1 MQFTKEQELVRKAV
15 REFAEKELAPLAAE
29 IDKTGQFPQELF
41 AKLARYS
48 FLSIPIPNEYG
59 GAGGDYMSYTISVEE
74 LSKKCASTGLY
85 VSGTSSLFCWPILNF
100 GTEEQKQKYVIPMA
114 KGEKIGCFALTEPGA
129 GSDAAAQQTTAVL
142 EGEHY
147 VLNGT
152 KCFIT
157 LGAVADI
164 AIVFAMTDKSKGLRG
179 ISAFIVETD
188 SPGFSVG
195 KNEEKMGIKGTVTS
209 ELIFENVKVPKENL
223 LGKEGQGFKIAM
235 ATLDGGRL
243 GIAAQALGIA
253 QGAMDET
260 VKYLKERQQFRRPLA
275 KFQGIQ
281 WMIADMETKINA
293 ARLLVYNTA
302 IQKDLGL
309 PAGKE
314 SAMAKLYAA
323 EVAMDV
329 TTKAVQLH
337 GGYGYTKDYPVER
350 MMRDAKITEIYEGT
364 SQVQKMVIA
373 ANVLK

>member
-1 MQFTKEQELVRKAV
+1 MNLTKEQKLVRKAV
-15 REFAEKELAPLAAE
+15 REFTEKELAPLAAE
-29 IDKTGQFPQELF
+29 IDKTGEFPKELF
-41 AKLARYS
+41 AELGRYS
-48 FLSIPIPNEYG
+48 LLSVPTPKEYG
-59 GAGGDYMSYTISVEE
+59 GAGGDYMSYAITVEE
-74 LSKKCASTGLY
+74 LSKQCASTALY
-85 VSGTSSLFCWPILNF
+85 VSGTSSLFTWPILKF
-100 GTEEQKQKYVIPMA
+100 GTEEQKRKYAVPLA
-114 KGEKIGCFALTEPGA
+114 KGEKIGCFALTEAGA

-147 VLNGT
+147 TLNGT

-164 AIVFAMTDKSKGLRG
+164 AIVFAMTDKAKGLKG
-179 ISAFIVETD
+179 ISAFIVETN

-195 KNEEKMGIKGTVTS
+195 KNEDKMGIKGTVTS
-209 ELIFENVKVPKENL
+209 ELIFENVKVPRENL
-223 LGKEGQGFKIAM
+223 LGREGKGFKIAM

-260 VKYLKERQQFRRPLA
+260 VKYLKERQQFGKPLA

-293 ARLLVYNTA
+293 ARLLVYNA
-302 IQKDLGL
+302 ALQKDLKL

-373 ANVLK
+373 ANVLG

>member
-1 MQFTKEQELVRKAV
+1 MKFTKEQELARKAV
-15 REFAEKELAPLAAE
+15 REFAEKELSPIAGD
-29 IDKTGQFPQELF
+29 IDKTGKIPEELF
-41 AKLARYS
+41 DKLARYNY
-48 FLSIPIPNEYG
+48 LSVCIPSEYG
-59 GAGGDYMSYTISVEE
+59 GAGGDYMSYVITVEE
-74 LSKKCASTGLY
+74 LSKKCASTALY
-85 VSGTSSLFCWPILNF
+85 VSGTSSLFCWPILKF
-100 GTEEQKQKYVIPMA
+100 GTEEQKQKYAVPMA

-142 EGEHY
+142 EDEHY

-157 LGAVADI
+157 LGAIADI

-179 ISAFIVETD
+179 ISAFIVDTK
-188 SPGFSVG
+188 SQGFSVG

-223 LGKEGQGFKIAM
+223 IGKEGQGFKIAM

-260 VKYLKERQQFRRPLA
+260 VKYLKERQQFGRTLE

-302 IQKDLGL
+302 SQKDLNL

-373 ANVLK
+373 QNVLK

>member
-1 MQFTKEQELVRKAV
+1 MKFTKEQELARKAV
-15 REFAEKELAPLAAE
+15 REFAEKELAPLAEE
-29 IDKTGQFPQELF
+29 IDKTGKFPEELF
-41 AKLARYS
+41 DKLARYNYLS
-48 FLSIPIPNEYG
+48 VSIPSEYG
-59 GAGGDYMSYTISVEE
+59 GAGGDYMSYVITVEE
-74 LSKKCASTGLY
+74 LSKKCASTALY
-85 VSGTSSLFCWPILNF
+85 VSGTSSLFCWPILEF
-100 GTEEQKQKYVIPMA
+100 GTEEQKQKYAVPMA

-142 EGEHY
+142 EGDHY
-147 VLNGT
+147 ILNGT

-157 LGAVADI
+157 LGAIADI

-179 ISAFIVETD
+179 ISSFIVDTK
-188 SPGFSVG
+188 SKGFSIG

-223 LGKEGQGFKIAM
+223 IGKEGLGFKIAM

-260 VKYLKERQQFRRPLA
+260 VKYLKERKQFGRSLE

-302 IQKDLGL
+302 LQKDLNL

-373 ANVLK
+373 QNVLK

>member
-1 MQFTKEQELVRKAV
+1 MKFTKEQELARKAV
-15 REFAEKELAPLAAE
+15 REFAEKELSPIAGD
-29 IDKTGQFPQELF
+29 IDKTGKIPEELF
-41 AKLARYS
+41 DKLARYNY
-48 FLSIPIPNEYG
+48 LSVCIPSEYG
-59 GAGGDYMSYTISVEE
+59 GAGGDYMSYVITVEE
-74 LSKKCASTGLY
+74 LSKKCASTALY
-85 VSGTSSLFCWPILNF
+85 VSGTSSLFCWPILKF
-100 GTEEQKQKYVIPMA
+100 GTEEQKQKYAVPMA

-142 EGEHY
+142 EDEHY

-157 LGAVADI
+157 LGAIADI

-179 ISAFIVETD
+179 ISAFIVDTK
-188 SPGFSVG
+188 SQGFSVG

-223 LGKEGQGFKIAM
+223 IGKEGQGFKIAM

-260 VKYLKERQQFRRPLA
+260 VKYLKERQQFGRTLE

-302 IQKDLGL
+302 LQKDLNL

-373 ANVLK
+373 QNVLK

>member
-1 MQFTKEQELVRKAV
+1 MKFTKEQELARKAV
-15 REFAEKELAPLAAE
+15 REFAEKELAPLAEE
-29 IDKTGQFPQELF
+29 IDKTGKFPEELF
-41 AKLARYS
+41 DKLARYNYLS
-48 FLSIPIPNEYG
+48 VSIPSEYG
-59 GAGGDYMSYTISVEE
+59 GAGGDYMSYVITVEE
-74 LSKKCASTGLY
+74 LSKKCASTALY
-85 VSGTSSLFCWPILNF
+85 VSGTSSLFCWPILEF
-100 GTEEQKQKYVIPMA
+100 GTEEQKQKYAVPMA

-142 EGEHY
+142 EEDHY

-157 LGAVADI
+157 LGAIADI

-179 ISAFIVETD
+179 ISAFIVDTK
-188 SPGFSVG
+188 SQGFSVG

-223 LGKEGQGFKIAM
+223 IGKEGQGFKIAM

-260 VKYLKERQQFRRPLA
+260 VKYLKERQQFGRTLE

-302 IQKDLGL
+302 SQKDLNL

-373 ANVLK
+373 QNVLK